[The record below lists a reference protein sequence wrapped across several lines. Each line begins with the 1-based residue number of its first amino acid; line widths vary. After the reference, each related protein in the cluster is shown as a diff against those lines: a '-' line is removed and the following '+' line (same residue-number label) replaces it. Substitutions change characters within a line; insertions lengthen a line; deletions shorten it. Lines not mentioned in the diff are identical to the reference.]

1 MSRILLTGVSGQ
13 LGTVVSQTLHKAGR
27 AFRATDRVRPA
38 TPMADFHRA
47 DLLSTS
53 ACRRLVQRVDTLVH
67 LGNISTENFPPRQC
81 LDENV
86 IMNRQLFQAAAE
98 AGVRRII
105 FASSLQIIAL
115 PPGQLPS
122 LPIDETTPASP
133 QNFYSLS
140 KQCSEQAL
148 ALFCRDYG
156 ITGVAL
162 RLPTLVYAPHDKGL
176 APWLKPR
183 PSQGFGYLTYQ
194 DAADL
199 ILTLL
204 DADLPGYRHYV
215 PASSHNALHLPAE
228 KVLQQFYPGQP
239 LRKELTGHG
248 ALFDLSTLVR
258 ETSWVP
264 QDKPLPTPPVPLTW
278 RRRWQSVHRPWLF
291 RLARGMQRRM
301 RQ

>member
-1 MSRILLTGVSGQ
+1 MNRILVTGVSGQ
-13 LGTVVSQTLHKAGR
+13 LGTVVSQTLREAGR

-47 DLLSTS
+47 DLLSIS
-53 ACRRLVQRVDTLVH
+53 ACRRLVQKVDTLVH
-67 LGNISTENFPPRQC
+67 LGNIPSENFPPRQC

-86 IMNRQLFQAAAE
+86 NMNRQLFQMAAE

-162 RLPTLVYAPHDKGL
+162 RFPTLVYDPNDEGL

-194 DAADL
+194 DAAEL

-215 PASSHNALHLPAE
+215 PASFHNALHLPAE
-228 KVLQQFYPGQP
+228 EVLPQFYPEQP
-239 LRKELTGHG
+239 LRKKLISQSG
-248 ALFDLSTLVR
+248 LFDLSTLTR
-258 ETSWVP
+258 ETGWRP
-264 QDKPLPTPPVPLTW
+264 QDKSLPPPPIHLSW

-301 RQ
+301 GR